1 MAERE
6 NHTLHLTPED
16 LQEFRGKMEEFRNT
30 MEGDLQEIRDKIDHN
45 YQKHQRRLNGL
56 QLAMQGER
64 FANPCAVARFDQRIS
79 ALEKRGSRPRKP
91 K

>member
-1 MAERE
+1 MDR
-6 NHTLHLTPED
+6 D
-16 LQEFRGKMEEFRNT
+16 LQDFRSKVEDFRSK

-56 QLAMQGER
+56 QLAVQGET
-64 FANPCAVARFDQRIS
+64 FADQCVVARFDQRIS
-79 ALEKRGSRPRKP
+79 ALEKRGTRPRKP